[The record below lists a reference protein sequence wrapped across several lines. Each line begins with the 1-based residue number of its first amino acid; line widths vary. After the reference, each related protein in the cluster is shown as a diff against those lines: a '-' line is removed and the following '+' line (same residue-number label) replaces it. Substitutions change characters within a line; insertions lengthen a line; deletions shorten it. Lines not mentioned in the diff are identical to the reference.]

1 MAGLRALG
9 QTCGFGATL
18 EDMIRDRLVC
28 GVNDDKIQRRLLAV
42 TETKLDFKK
51 ALELAGGI
59 ETAEKNARE
68 LQSRTRAGRSPPRN
82 LTDLNKIDTPSSM
95 VCYRCGK
102 PGHKSAQC
110 RFKTARCHNC
120 GKEGHLARVCRG
132 GKGVGG
138 GARKGQPRFHDQV
151 KLVEDPAEHP
161 LNQIVADL
169 RRPICVEVELDRLS
183 LNMELD
189 TGAAVS
195 LMSEKTYR
203 KMFPVMSLQESRTVL
218 KTYSGEPLR
227 VIGQRECRVKI
238 AGQSAKLPLI
248 VVAGDGPSLLG
259 RNWLQVIRLDWMKIN
274 PVKQC
279 QVSEVLQRH
288 ETLFQPGLGML
299 QGYEAKIIVD
309 PEARPR
315 FCKAR
320 SVPYAM
326 RTQVE
331 EELER
336 LQREGIIEPIQFADW
351 AAPIVPVLK
360 SDGKAIRIC
369 GDFKMTVN
377 AASKVDRYPI
387 PKIED
392 LFAKLAGGKLFS
404 KLDMSQAYQQIQLVG
419 KSASWSSSTH
429 SKAFFSISDCH
440 LGWPRLLGF
449 FRG

>member
-1 MAGLRALG
+1 M
-9 QTCGFGATL
+9 
-18 EDMIRDRLVC
+18 
-28 GVNDDKIQRRLLAV
+28 
-42 TETKLDFKK
+42 
-51 ALELAGGI
+51 
-59 ETAEKNARE
+59 
-68 LQSRTRAGRSPPRN
+68 
-82 LTDLNKIDTPSSM
+82 
-95 VCYRCGK
+95 
-102 PGHKSAQC
+102 
-110 RFKTARCHNC
+110 
-120 GKEGHLARVCRG
+120 GHLARVCRG

-138 GARKGQPRFHDQV
+138 GARKGQPPLHDQV

-161 LNQIVADL
+161 LNPIVADL
-169 RRPICVEVELDRLS
+169 RRPICVEVELDSLS

-203 KMFPVMSLQESRTVL
+203 KMFPVMPLQESRTVL

-227 VIGQRECRVKI
+227 VIGQRECRIKI

-248 VVAGDGPSLLG
+248 IVAGDGPSLLG
-259 RNWLQVIRLDWMKIN
+259 RNWLWVIRLDWMKIN
-274 PVKQC
+274 PVRQC
-279 QVSEVLQRH
+279 QVSEVLQRY

-299 QGYEAKIIVD
+299 QGYDAKIIVD
-309 PEARPR
+309 PEARAR

-336 LQREGIIEPIQFADW
+336 LQGEGIIEPIQFADW

-369 GDFKMTVN
+369 GNFKITVN

-387 PKIED
+387 PKIEN
-392 LFAKLAGGKLFS
+392 LFAKLAGRKLFS
-404 KLDMSQAYQQIQLVG
+404 KLDMSQACRQIQLDSESRKLVVINTLKG
-419 KSASWSSSTH
+419 LFQYK
-429 SKAFFSISDCH
+429 
-440 LGWPRLLGF
+440 
-449 FRG
+449 